1 MATARPGTKSY
12 DAFISY
18 AHAQDEVLASALERD
33 VRRFARPWNRQWA
46 IRVYRDESN
55 LSVSPDL
62 WGKVQSA
69 LLDSHYLILLASPE
83 AAKSKW
89 VVRELDKFLD
99 SQGPD
104 KLLIVLTAG
113 EIAWDD
119 RTRDFDW
126 RTTTAIPRQLAGRLS
141 AEPKFLDLRW
151 CAGRGLE
158 QLRGGKWQDA
168 IADLS
173 SVLQDKPK
181 DELYGEDARQRRT
194 QRVIVGAS
202 IAALV
207 IAPLLTIGVSTY
219 FSLSSQN
226 TAQERI
232 YSQTQQNE
240 ERSLNML
247 HAEGAMDQ
255 GDYTAT
261 FEYLGK
267 ALQGARDESYNA
279 IQVWFD
285 TLLRQA
291 MRDDPAF
298 ELAAWSANISSRWG
312 SRETLYYR
320 PRPWDG
326 IREKVENPLAY
337 MASIHAMYTE
347 AGGAGRSEGLDGI
360 RYIQRL
366 IDRKSLPRTKFSELL
381 GTYSRSSRGLMDES
395 GFVWFREKGECRIVV
410 KNGRIF
416 LEMDNTISDVDPV
429 SSYTLTRVNDGILYA
444 QSGSSNTLTPGVAFR
459 GFDGDVVLIMFDVY
473 SYQFDSESMSYKIE
487 QAFMHN
493 ENDYWMD
500 ICRRR

>member
-1 MATARPGTKSY
+1 MGVDGSGAKSY

-18 AHAQDEVLASALERD
+18 AHAQDQVLAGALERD

-62 WGKVQSA
+62 WGKVQPA
-69 LLDSHYLILLASPE
+69 LLDSRYLILLASPE

-89 VVRELDKFLD
+89 VARELDAFID

-119 RTRDFDW
+119 STGDFDW
-126 RTTTAIPRQLAGRLS
+126 RTTTAIPRHLAGWLS

-151 CAGRGLE
+151 CAGRERE

-173 SVLQDKPK
+173 SVLRDKPK

-194 QRVIVGAS
+194 QRLIVGTS

-207 IAPLLTIGVSTY
+207 TAPLLTIGVSTY
-219 FSLSSQN
+219 FSLSAQN
-226 TAQERI
+226 TAQERVEWEI
-232 YSQTQQNE
+232 QQNE

-247 HAEGAMDQ
+247 RAEEAMDQ
-255 GDYTAT
+255 GNYAAT

-267 ALQGARDESYNA
+267 ALQGARDESYDA
-279 IQVWFD
+279 LRTRFD

-298 ELAAWSANISSRWG
+298 ELAAWSTNVSGHWG
-312 SRETLYYR
+312 SRESLHYR

-326 IREKVENPLAY
+326 IRGKVEEPLAY
-337 MASIHAMYTE
+337 MASIVAMYTE
-347 AGGAGRSEGLDGI
+347 AGSAGRLQGLDGI

-366 IDRKSLPRTKFSELL
+366 IDRDSLPPIKFSELL
-381 GTYSRSSRGLMDES
+381 GTYGSSSRGLMSES
-395 GFVWFREKGECRIVV
+395 GFAWFSDKGECRIVV
-410 KNGRIF
+410 TDGRIY
-416 LEMDNTISDVDPV
+416 LEMDNTTSGVNRV
-429 SSYTLTRVNDGILYA
+429 SRYTLTRVNEKILYA
-444 QSGSSNTLTPGVAFR
+444 QSAESSTLTPGVAFR
-459 GFDGDVVLIMFDVY
+459 GFDGDIVLIMFDVY
-473 SYQFDSESMSYKIE
+473 SYQFDSQTMSYKLGWG
-487 QAFMHN
+487 FMHN
-493 ENDYWMD
+493 DNDYWMN
-500 ICRRR
+500 ICHL